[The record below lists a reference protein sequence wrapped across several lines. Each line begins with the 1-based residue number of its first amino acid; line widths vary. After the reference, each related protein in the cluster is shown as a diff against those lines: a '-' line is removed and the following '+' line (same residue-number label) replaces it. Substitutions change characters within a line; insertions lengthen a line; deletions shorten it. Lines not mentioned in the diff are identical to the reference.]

1 MFLNALAMI
10 VAIVL
15 SIAAGIIS
23 VLGLAA
29 IFSGAYTGVIIVAS
43 ILEVAKV
50 VTAAWLHRQWDIVS
64 RQLRIYL
71 TIAVVCLMGITSL
84 GIYGFF
90 SRAHIEQQ
98 ISMTTDDTSRIP
110 LLVSE
115 ISSEREKIKGIDD
128 QIKQINDALTA
139 MTTKGSKSSDAKKA
153 IDEASKQRKTLDAL
167 RKDKNDLLLKIG
179 NLERDKLLLENT
191 KKKHEVEVGPL
202 KYLANLY
209 YGTAN
214 EEQLEHAVR
223 ILILALIFVFDPLA
237 IALVIAVGNREKPK
251 PQVPV
256 LPKSLLMPESQ
267 QPSQPIRVGRK
278 GFSSK
283 PTKKQKREKF
293 QAKQNRDK
301 VLNLNRL
308 KLG

>member
-29 IFSGAYTGVIIVAS
+29 IFSGAYLGVITVAG
-43 ILEVAKV
+43 ILEVSKV
-50 VTAAWLHRQWDIVS
+50 VVAAWLHRHWNEVS
-64 RQLRIYL
+64 RKLRTYL
-71 TIAVVCLMGITSL
+71 VVAVVALMGITSL

-90 SRAHIEQQ
+90 SKAHIEQQ
-98 ISMTTDDTSRIP
+98 ISMATGNSSRIP
-110 LLVSE
+110 ILVSE
-115 ISSEREKIKGIDD
+115 IAVEKEKAKSLDD

-139 MTTKGSKSSDAKKA
+139 MTTKGTKSSDAKRA
-153 IDEASKQRKTLDAL
+153 IDETNKQRKTLDGL
-167 RKDKNDLLLKIG
+167 RQQKNTILTRIG
-179 NLERDKLLLENT
+179 ELEKDKLLLENE
-191 KKKHEVEVGPL
+191 KKKQEVEVGPL
-202 KYLANLY
+202 KYIANMY
-209 YGTAN
+209 YGVAT
-214 EEQLEHAVR
+214 EEQLEHSVR
-223 ILILALIFVFDPLA
+223 ILILALVFVFDPLA
-237 IALVIAVGNREKPK
+237 IAMVIASGHKFQKTEAPT
-251 PQVPV
+251 
-256 LPKSLLMPESQ
+256 LPKTFMSK
-267 QPSQPIRVGRK
+267 QPLPTEPVRVGRK
-278 GFSSK
+278 SFTAR